1 MKCPKCGYISFDD
14 LSTCTKCSTDLSAI
28 AEELKGTGRETES
41 DFFLGSAIKNTN
53 LDFDDTFSSTQT
65 LPPLESDVELDFDDT
80 ANTTQGIAF
89 SPESMPSE
97 PPGDDLDNTGDVA
110 LELGEIMPID
120 LSQLDATMEI
130 SALASQ
136 GKDEATE
143 SLPDEATMA
152 VDLADLTSQNLE
164 PVADDSMDL
173 TEQLADLDS
182 EGDDAAHDADATM
195 ALESLVAPDEEEE
208 DNLDETIILPDLD
221 QIDVEMAEEE
231 GEAEDLSLDDTA
243 AMELEGLDDIDDE
256 LEAAEGSIEEALSDE
271 DEAVAP
277 PDLNLDEI
285 DLSDLVEGAEE
296 AEAGAGADL
305 DIEAD
310 ESAGDSD
317 GDAGEDDAA
326 ILKEVDLDSTAEA
339 LDLSALDE
347 VEEEPAADEDSIEN
361 IELPPPENG
370 DEIPLPDIV
379 EDIEDEGEDGG
390 GLPDLEVDE
399 LDFDESPAGGQKE
412 DEPIVDLSS
421 LIEEEGVQDDDA
433 TIELDML
440 SDEPTPQPESDATS
454 EIPEIEVDMTPID
467 EDDDAPPDIPE

>member
-28 AEELKGTGRETES
+28 AEELKGTGTETES

-53 LDFDDTFSSTQT
+53 LDFDDTFSTTQT

-80 ANTTQGIAF
+80 ASTTQGIAF
-89 SPESMPSE
+89 SSESMPSA
-97 PPGDDLDNTGDVA
+97 PPEEDLDSTGDVA

-152 VDLADLTSQNLE
+152 VDLAELTSQNLE
-164 PVADDSMDL
+164 PVAGDDSMDL
-173 TEQLADLDS
+173 TEQLADLDR
-182 EGDDAAHDADATM
+182 EGAAAHDADATM
-195 ALESLVAPDEEEE
+195 ALEPLVAPDEGEE
-208 DNLDETIILPDLD
+208 DSLDETIILPDLD

-243 AMELEGLDDIDDE
+243 AMELEGLDEIDDE
-256 LEAAEGSIEEALSDE
+256 LEAAAEISAEEPLSDE
-271 DEAVAP
+271 DEAAV

-285 DLSDLVEGAEE
+285 DLSDLVESGPE
-296 AEAGAGADL
+296 ADADL
-305 DIEAD
+305 EIEAD
-310 ESAGDSD
+310 EPADDSD
-317 GDAGEDDAA
+317 GNDKDDDT
-326 ILKEVDLDSTAEA
+326 ILEEMDLDSTAES

-347 VEEEPAADEDSIEN
+347 AEEEPAADEEDSIED
-361 IELPPPENG
+361 IELPSPESG

-379 EDIEDEGEDGG
+379 DVDVEEEGLDSS
-390 GLPDLEVDE
+390 LPDLEIDE
-399 LDFDESPAGGQKE
+399 LDFDEPPEGGQKG

-421 LIEEEGVQDDDA
+421 LIEEEGVQDDGDA

-440 SDEPTPQPESDATS
+440 SDEPVPQPDSDATG
-454 EIPEIEVDMTPID
+454 EVPEVEVDMTPID
-467 EDDDAPPDIPE
+467 EEDDTPPDIPE